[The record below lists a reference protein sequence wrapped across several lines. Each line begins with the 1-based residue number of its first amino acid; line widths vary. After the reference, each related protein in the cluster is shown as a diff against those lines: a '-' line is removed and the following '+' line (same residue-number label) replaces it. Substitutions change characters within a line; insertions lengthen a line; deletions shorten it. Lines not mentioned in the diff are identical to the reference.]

1 MTIEEA
7 IKKSG
12 TTNLLAEG
20 STKKAQQL
28 IQEDEEVLYAINTNV
43 AIKDNKKTI
52 IKNAKNDMFSLKN
65 ALNGVVVITD
75 KRVLFCSSILGNIN
89 IKQILI
95 KDILSID
102 ENINGLTKM
111 GQFRIQGVTETFVI
125 NILKNKIVDDLRS
138 SIYKSQS
145 LQDETRVVN
154 INQQTSSN
162 ADEILKYKKLL
173 EEGIITEE
181 EFQKKKEQLLNI

>member
-173 EEGIITEE
+173 EEGIITE
-181 EFQKKKEQLLNI
+181 